1 LEITVNDVVLH
12 YELNGPVENGA
23 LVALH
28 GGPGIGDG
36 RELAR
41 GLAPLTDAIGLLVYD
56 ARGSGRSGE
65 VPPYTHAQ
73 WTADLDTLTTALGIG
88 TFALYGHSY
97 GGIVA
102 QEFAIAYPHRLDRLV
117 LCDTSPYTVD
127 DDQSIA
133 NALDAHLPGIEEGW
147 LRELFAGRVSSDEQ
161 FSEWWELMLPLYF
174 EDGLTP
180 EQARERAGGVFFH
193 YATHNAAFS
202 INNPAFDVRERLGA
216 ISRPTLVL
224 CGAQDWITPLER
236 SQEIVTRI
244 PNARL
249 EVFEHS
255 GHHPMLEETPKFL
268 EAMRA
273 FLGIGG

>member
-1 LEITVNDVVLH
+1 VEITVNDVELH
-12 YELNGPVENGA
+12 YELSGPAESGV

-36 RELAR
+36 RELAA
-41 GLAPLTDAIGLLVYD
+41 GLAPLTDALRLLVFD

-65 VPPYTHAQ
+65 IPPYTHAQ
-73 WTADLDTLTTALGIG
+73 WTADIDALTTALGIG

-102 QEFAIAYPHRLDRLV
+102 QEFALAYPQRLERLV

-133 NALDAHLPGIEEGW
+133 NALKPGLPGIEEGW
-147 LRELFAGRVSSDEQ
+147 LRQLFAGQVESDEQ
-161 FSEWWELMLPLYF
+161 FRQWWELMLPLYF

-180 EQARERAGGVFFH
+180 EQARERAAGVFFH
-193 YATHNAAFS
+193 HATHNAAFS
-202 INNPAFDVRERLGA
+202 INNPAFDVRDRLGQ
-216 ISRPTLVL
+216 ISCPTLVL

-236 SQEIVTRI
+236 SELIASQI
-244 PNARL
+244 PKATL
-249 EVFEHS
+249 EVFAHS
-255 GHHPMLEETPKFL
+255 GHHPMLEETERFL
-268 EAMRA
+268 EVMRA
-273 FLGIGG
+273 FLVTDG